1 MVELLIIDDD
11 LAIQQLLERILTKG
25 GYSVSVVSDG
35 EAGIIQ
41 AQKQH
46 PALII
51 CDWLMPNIS
60 GLEVCRTIKSLPE
73 LSTTFFILLTSLSSI
88 EDRVQGLD
96 AGADDFLFKPFQI
109 SELLARVRAG
119 LRLHNLSQD
128 LKEQK
133 QLLEEQKQLLEEQK
147 QLLEAELKEAA
158 DYVGSILPE
167 PFVHPN
173 LSIDLRFIP
182 SQQLGGDGFDYFWL
196 DKNNLVIYL
205 LDVAGH
211 GLRAALPSIS
221 VINLLRSQKLNQVN
235 YYQPSSVLREL
246 NQVFQITTKNDKYF
260 TIWYGVYNCSN
271 RKLTY
276 ASAGHPPAILLEGLP
291 QEKKLEKQLK
301 TQGLP
306 IGMFPNIE
314 YIEESCIISSPGSLY
329 IFSDGIYEV
338 ERENGIFLGI
348 ENFIPLLKAHQSQ
361 KNHDL
366 DNLLKSL
373 ETHYHKT
380 ILDDDLSII
389 QVDFH

>member
-1 MVELLIIDDD
+1 MVQLLIIDDD
-11 LAIQQLLERILTKG
+11 LAVQQLLQRILTKS

-96 AGADDFLFKPFQI
+96 AGADDFLFKPFQ
-109 SELLARVRAG
+109 STELLARVRAG

-133 QLLEEQKQLLEEQK
+133 QLLEEQKQLLE
-147 QLLEAELKEAA
+147 AELKKAA
-158 DYVGSILPE
+158 DYVASLLPE
-167 PFVHPN
+167 PFVHPS

-196 DKNNLVIYL
+196 DKSNLAIYL

-246 NQVFQITTKNDKYF
+246 NQVFQITSKNDKYF
-260 TIWYGVYNCSN
+260 TIWYGVYNCSK

-291 QEKKLEKQLK
+291 HEKKLEKQLK

-306 IGMFPNIE
+306 IGMFPNVE
-314 YIEESCIISSPGSLY
+314 YIEESCIISSPASLY

-361 KNHDL
+361 KNHNL

>member
-1 MVELLIIDDD
+1 MVQLLIIDDD
-11 LAIQQLLERILTKG
+11 LAIQQLLQRILTKS

-60 GLEVCRTIKSLPE
+60 GLDVCRTIKSLPE
-73 LSTTFFILLTSLSSI
+73 LSTTFFILLTSLTSV

-96 AGADDFLFKPFQI
+96 AGADDFLFKPFQVT
-109 SELLARVRAG
+109 ELLARVRAG
-119 LRLHNLSQD
+119 IRLHNVSQD
-128 LKEQK
+128 LKQ
-133 QLLEEQKQLLEEQK
+133 QK

-167 PFVHPN
+167 PFVHSS

-196 DKNNLVIYL
+196 DKNNLAIYL

-221 VINLLRSQKLNQVN
+221 VINLLRSRKLSQVN

-246 NQVFQITTKNDKYF
+246 NHVFQITSKNDKYF
-260 TIWYGVYNCSN
+260 TIWYGVYNCSK

-314 YIEESCIISSPGSLY
+314 YAEESYIISSPASLY

-361 KNHDL
+361 KNHNL

-373 ETHYHKT
+373 ENHYHKT
-380 ILDDDLSII
+380 VLDDDLSII

>member
-1 MVELLIIDDD
+1 MVQLLIIDDD
-11 LAIQQLLERILTKG
+11 LAIQQLLQRILTKS

-35 EAGIIQ
+35 ETGIIQ

-60 GLEVCRTIKSLPE
+60 GLDVCRTIKSLPE
-73 LSTTFFILLTSLSSI
+73 LSTTFFILLTSLTSI

-96 AGADDFLFKPFQI
+96 AGADDFLFKPFQVT
-109 SELLARVRAG
+109 ELLARVRAG
-119 LRLHNLSQD
+119 IRLHNVSQD
-128 LKEQK
+128 LKQ
-133 QLLEEQKQLLEEQK
+133 QK

-167 PFVHPN
+167 PFVHSS

-196 DKNNLVIYL
+196 DKNNLAIYL

-221 VINLLRSQKLNQVN
+221 VINLLRSRKLNQVN

-246 NQVFQITTKNDKYF
+246 NHVFQITSKNDKYF
-260 TIWYGVYNCSN
+260 TIWYGVYNCSK

-306 IGMFPNIE
+306 IGMFPNVE
-314 YIEESCIISSPGSLY
+314 YAEESYIISSPASLY

-361 KNHDL
+361 KNHNL

-373 ETHYHKT
+373 ENHYHKT
-380 ILDDDLSII
+380 VLDDDLSII